1 MSDKN
6 PVAEPIPRTAG
17 QSKPLTPGVDP
28 QAYRGMQAVR
38 SALEMDEVL
47 RCPALERRSAGAPA
61 EAADV
66 VMGGTLLQ
74 LWGDEHRRRRKIY
87 APLVSSAAIRN
98 IEAWLGPEIDAR
110 LSELPRENG
119 VARADLVEL
128 ARHISLAIGARIIG
142 LDQMDTSDRLQ
153 RLGDLSDELV
163 STIKA
168 HLEFKASP
176 GTSRAEAEA
185 GRASFIAN
193 QVAKAHAARDAFI
206 REYYAAARARREDL
220 VRRHRAGHL
229 PDADLPKDLITLL
242 ILNEEQLRNEASWDD
257 ALPVRECTMM
267 LAASDHTTSMSLC
280 HAAADIMAWIA
291 AHPEDQRLLQD
302 FAFLRSAV
310 QESLRLHQITDPSPN
325 FRTARERVELSTGR
339 AIEPEERI
347 ALWYGVGGL
356 DRHYYGDDADS
367 FNPHRIETGRLRR
380 PYGFAF
386 SGGAKV
392 CLGQAL
398 AIGSGETGGFRGD
411 IPIMLHQFFRSGMQV
426 DPKRPAI
433 PKSHVFTHPD
443 DETDRREISVW
454 AAFPVIFPEL
464 Q

>member
-1 MSDKN
+1 MIGKDS
-6 PVAEPIPRTAG
+6 ASASEPRTPGQAAPG
-17 QSKPLTPGVDP
+17 QSPSEP
-28 QAYRGMQAVR
+28 QHYRGLQAVR

-74 LWGDEHRRRRKIY
+74 LWGEEHRRRRKIY

-98 IEAWLGPEIDAR
+98 IEAWLGPEIDKR
-110 LSELPRENG
+110 LRELPREDG
-119 VARADLVEL
+119 IPRADLVKL

-142 LDQMDTSDRLQ
+142 LDQMDSSERLQ

-168 HLEFKASP
+168 HLEFKAPP
-176 GTSRAEAEA
+176 GSSKADAEAQ
-185 GRASFIAN
+185 RASFIAN
-193 QVAKAHAARDAFI
+193 QVAKALAARDAFI
-206 REYYAAARARREDL
+206 REYYAAAREHREDL
-220 VRRHRAGHL
+220 VRRHRAGQL
-229 PDADLPKDLITLL
+229 QDADLPRDLIALL
-242 ILNEEQLRNEASWDD
+242 ILNEEQLRNEASWD
-257 ALPVRECTMM
+257 AELPIRECTMM
-267 LAASDHTTSMSLC
+267 LAASDHTTSMSVC
-280 HAAADIMAWIA
+280 HAAADIMAWA
-291 AHPEDQRLLQD
+291 TAHPDDQRLLQD

-325 FRTARERVELSTGR
+325 FRTARERVEMSTGR
-339 AIEPEERI
+339 IIETEEKI

-392 CLGQAL
+392 CLGQVL
-398 AIGSGETGGFRGD
+398 AIGSGEAGGFRGD
-411 IPIMLHQFFRSGMQV
+411 IPIMLHQFFKSGMQV
-426 DPKRPAI
+426 DPNRPAV
-433 PKSHVFTHPD
+433 PKSHVFTNPD
-443 DETDRREISVW
+443 DETDRREIAVW
-454 AAFPVIFPEL
+454 ESFPVIFPGL